1 MLLLARIRITQFD
14 ALIVVDMQRDFMP
27 GGTLPVPE
35 ADTIIPTINEYI
47 QIFKNRGGTIV
58 ATRDW
63 HPTNHISFTTR
74 GGPWPPHCIQG
85 TSGAEFHPDLTLP
98 ENTIIVSKA
107 TEPDKEA
114 YSGFD
119 GTNLNDVLRERGV
132 NRIFVCGVATNY
144 CVKAT
149 AIDGVKLGYTV
160 IVLLDAIRGIDIP
173 PGSVDRALNEML
185 DMGIILAT
193 QHDIE

>member
-1 MLLLARIRITQFD
+1 MFLARIRITKFD

-27 GGTLPVPE
+27 GGALPVPE
-35 ADTIIPTINEYI
+35 ADTIVPIINRYI
-47 QIFKNRGGTIV
+47 QIFENRGGTII

-63 HPTNHISFTTR
+63 HPANHISFTTR

-85 TSGAEFHPDLTLP
+85 TSGAEFHPELVLP
-98 ENTIIVSKA
+98 RNTIIVSKA
-107 TEPDKEA
+107 TDPDKEA

-119 GTNLNDVLRERGV
+119 DTDLNNILQERSV
-132 NRIFVCGVATNY
+132 SRIFVCGVATNY

-160 IVLLDAIRGIDIP
+160 IVLLDAVRGIDIP
-173 PGSVDRALNEML
+173 PGSVDKALNEML
-185 DMGIILAT
+185 DTGIILAT

>member
-1 MLLLARIRITQFD
+1 MARIRITRFD
-14 ALIVVDMQRDFMP
+14 ALIIVDMQRDFMP
-27 GGTLPVPE
+27 GGALPVPE
-35 ADTIIPTINEYI
+35 ADTIVPIINRYI
-47 QIFKNRGGTIV
+47 QIFESRGATVV

-63 HPTNHISFTTR
+63 HPVNHISFTTR

-85 TSGAEFHPDLTLP
+85 TSGAEFHPDLALP
-98 ENTIIVSKA
+98 ESTVIVSKA
-107 TEPDKEA
+107 TDPDKEA

-119 GTNLNDVLRERGV
+119 GTNLNNILRERGV

-149 AIDGVKLGYTV
+149 AIDGIKLGYTV
-160 IVLLDAIRGIDIP
+160 IVLLDAVKGIDIP
-173 PGSVDRALNEML
+173 PGSVDMALNEML
-185 DMGIILAT
+185 DAGIILAT

>member
-1 MLLLARIRITQFD
+1 M
-14 ALIVVDMQRDFMP
+14 
-27 GGTLPVPE
+27 PE
-35 ADTIIPTINEYI
+35 ADTIVPIINKYI
-47 QIFKNRGGTIV
+47 QIFESRGATVV

-63 HPTNHISFTTR
+63 HPVNHISFTTR

-85 TSGAEFHPDLTLP
+85 TSGAEFHPDLALP
-98 ENTIIVSKA
+98 ESTVIVSKA
-107 TEPDKEA
+107 TDPDKEA

-119 GTNLNDVLRERGV
+119 GTNLNNILRERGV

-149 AIDGVKLGYTV
+149 AIDGIKLGYTV
-160 IVLLDAIRGIDIP
+160 IVLLDAVKGIDIP
-173 PGSVDRALNEML
+173 PGSVDMALNEML
-185 DMGIILAT
+185 DAGIILAT

>member
-1 MLLLARIRITQFD
+1 LARIRITRFD
-14 ALIVVDMQRDFMP
+14 ALIIVDMQRDFMP
-27 GGTLPVPE
+27 GGALPVPE
-35 ADTIIPTINEYI
+35 ADTIVPIINRYI
-47 QIFKNRGGTIV
+47 QIFESRGATVV

-63 HPTNHISFTTR
+63 HPVNHISFTTR

-85 TSGAEFHPDLTLP
+85 TSGAEFHPDLALP
-98 ENTIIVSKA
+98 ESTVIVSKA
-107 TEPDKEA
+107 TDPDKEA

-119 GTNLNDVLRERGV
+119 GTNLNNILRERGV

-149 AIDGVKLGYTV
+149 AIDGIKLGYTV
-160 IVLLDAIRGIDIP
+160 IVLLDAVKGIDIP
-173 PGSVDRALNEML
+173 PGSVDMALNEML
-185 DMGIILAT
+185 DAGIILAT

>member
-1 MLLLARIRITQFD
+1 
-14 ALIVVDMQRDFMP
+14 RDFMP
-27 GGTLPVPE
+27 GGALPVPE
-35 ADTIIPTINEYI
+35 ADTIVPTVNRYI
-47 QIFKNRGGTIV
+47 QIFKNRGSTIV

-63 HPTNHISFTTR
+63 HPVNHISFTTR

-85 TSGAEFHPDLTLP
+85 TSGAEFHPDLALP
-98 ENTIIVSKA
+98 ENSIVVSKA
-107 TEPDKEA
+107 TDPDKEA

-119 GTNLNDVLRERGV
+119 GTDLNSILRERGV
-132 NRIFVCGVATNY
+132 KRIFVCGVATNY

-160 IVLLDAIRGIDIP
+160 IVLLDAVKGIDIP
-173 PGSVDRALNEML
+173 PGSVDKALNEML

>member
-1 MLLLARIRITQFD
+1 MARIRITKFD

-27 GGTLPVPE
+27 GGALPVPE
-35 ADTIIPTINEYI
+35 ADTIVPTVNRYI
-47 QIFKNRGGTIV
+47 QIFKNRGSTIV

-63 HPTNHISFTTR
+63 HPVNHISFTTR

-85 TSGAEFHPDLTLP
+85 TSGAEFHPDLALP
-98 ENTIIVSKA
+98 ENSIVVSKA
-107 TEPDKEA
+107 TDPDKEA

-119 GTNLNDVLRERGV
+119 GTDLNSILRERGV
-132 NRIFVCGVATNY
+132 KRIFVCGVATNY

-160 IVLLDAIRGIDIP
+160 IVLLDAVKGIDIP
-173 PGSVDRALNEML
+173 PGSVDKALNEML

>member
-1 MLLLARIRITQFD
+1 MARIRITKFD

-27 GGTLPVPE
+27 GGALPVPE
-35 ADTIIPTINEYI
+35 ADTIVPTVNRYI
-47 QIFKNRGGTIV
+47 RIFKNRGSTIV

-63 HPTNHISFTTR
+63 HPENHISFTTR

-85 TSGAEFHPDLTLP
+85 TSGAEFHPDLALP
-98 ENTIIVSKA
+98 ENSIVVSKA
-107 TEPDKEA
+107 TDPDKEA

-119 GTNLNDVLRERGV
+119 GTDLNSILRERGV
-132 NRIFVCGVATNY
+132 KRIFVCGVATNY

-160 IVLLDAIRGIDIP
+160 IVLLDAVKGIDIP
-173 PGSVDRALNEML
+173 PGSVDKALNEML

>member
-1 MLLLARIRITQFD
+1 LARIRITRFD
-14 ALIVVDMQRDFMP
+14 ALIIVDMQRDFMP
-27 GGTLPVPE
+27 GGALPVPE
-35 ADTIIPTINEYI
+35 ADTIVPIINRYI
-47 QIFKNRGGTIV
+47 QIFESRGATVV

-63 HPTNHISFTTR
+63 HPVNHISFTTR

-85 TSGAEFHPDLTLP
+85 TSGAEFHPDLALP
-98 ENTIIVSKA
+98 ENSIVVSKA
-107 TEPDKEA
+107 TDPDKEA

-119 GTNLNDVLRERGV
+119 GTDLNSILRERGV
-132 NRIFVCGVATNY
+132 KRIFVCGVATNY

-160 IVLLDAIRGIDIP
+160 IVLLDAVKGIDIP
-173 PGSVDRALNEML
+173 PGSVDKALNEML

>member
-1 MLLLARIRITQFD
+1 MARIRITRFD
-14 ALIVVDMQRDFMP
+14 ALIIVDMQRDFMP
-27 GGTLPVPE
+27 GGALPVPE
-35 ADTIIPTINEYI
+35 ADTIVPIINRYI
-47 QIFKNRGGTIV
+47 QIFENRGATVV

-63 HPTNHISFTTR
+63 HPVNHISFTTR

-85 TSGAEFHPDLTLP
+85 TSGAEFHPDLALP
-98 ENTIIVSKA
+98 ESTVIVSKA
-107 TEPDKEA
+107 TDPDKEA

-119 GTNLNDVLRERGV
+119 GTNLNNILRERGV

-149 AIDGVKLGYTV
+149 AIDGIKLGYTV
-160 IVLLDAIRGIDIP
+160 IVLLDAVKGIDIP
-173 PGSVDRALNEML
+173 PGSVDMALNEML
-185 DMGIILAT
+185 DAGIILAT